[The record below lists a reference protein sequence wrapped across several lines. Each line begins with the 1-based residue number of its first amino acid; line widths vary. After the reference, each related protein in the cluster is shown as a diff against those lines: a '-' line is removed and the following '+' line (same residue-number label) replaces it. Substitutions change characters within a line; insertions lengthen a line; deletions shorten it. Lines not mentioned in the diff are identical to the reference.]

1 MVITDIDLRLLRVF
15 RAVVESGGFS
25 NAQMVLNVSQSTIST
40 QMAQLE
46 TRLGV
51 TLCHRGRSG
60 FSLTVEGEACY
71 RHVVDLF
78 KSIHAFQMHADE
90 LRGELS
96 GVLRVAFLDNVVT
109 DPDSPLRALFAG
121 FVGHSGNRVRLAL
134 DVLSPQEMER
144 RLLDHTLDAA
154 IGIFYGRLP
163 SLEYRPLYRETDSLV
178 CARNHPLAAGGNPEA
193 LRQAIPGARKV
204 VRGFLGPLE
213 FPQHDAHTDDTNAVV
228 TNVEAAVHLILTG
241 AYIGFLPR
249 HYSRA
254 WVGRGELIELLP
266 EHFVRHSD
274 FSLVTHVNGAH
285 QRAIQA
291 FIDCLGPVQRGG
303 LPTGPR

>member
-1 MVITDIDLRLLRVF
+1 MVIGDIDLRLLRVF

-25 NAQMVLNVSQSTIST
+25 NAQVVLNVSQSTIST

-46 TRLGV
+46 SRLGV

-60 FSLTVEGEACY
+60 FSLTAEGETCY

-109 DPDSPLRALFAG
+109 DPDSPLHELFTG
-121 FVGHSGNRVRLAL
+121 FVKHPGNRVRLAL

-144 RLLDHTLDAA
+144 RLQDHTLDVAV
-154 IGIFYGRLP
+154 GIFYGRLP
-163 SLEYRPLYRETDSLV
+163 SLVYRPLYRETDSLV
-178 CARNHPLAAGGNPEA
+178 CARCHPLAAGLEPEV
-193 LRQAIPGARKV
+193 LREAIPSARKV
-204 VRGFLGPLE
+204 VRGFLGSLE
-213 FPQHDAHTDDTNAVV
+213 FPQPDALADDTSAVV

-254 WVGRGELIELLP
+254 WVERGELVELLP
-266 EHFVRHSD
+266 GHFVRHSD
-274 FSLVTHVNGAH
+274 FFLVTHASGMR

-291 FIDCLGPVQRGG
+291 FIDCLDPLR
-303 LPTGPR
+303 RDRSSAS